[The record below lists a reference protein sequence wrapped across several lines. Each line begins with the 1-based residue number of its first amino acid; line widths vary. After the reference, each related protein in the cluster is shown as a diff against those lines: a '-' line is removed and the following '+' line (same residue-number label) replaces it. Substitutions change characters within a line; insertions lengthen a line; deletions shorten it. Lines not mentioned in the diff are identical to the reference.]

1 MRRRSKVFV
10 TLAVAAAVLL
20 AVRAALPFAVESYV
34 NAQLADM
41 GEYSGHVEN
50 VDLALLR
57 GAYRLDGV
65 TVVKP
70 AATTAEPFLLLD
82 AMDISLQW
90 DALARGRL
98 VGELTMHAPV
108 VNMIQGEAAE
118 ETQLGAGVNWPAE
131 IRELFP
137 FTFNRVEV
145 VNGLVTFRAPGIE
158 AEESLQLRDARLVLH
173 NLTNVQGE
181 DQEAFADLELEG
193 AVMGNAPLALSG
205 RFDPNASEP
214 KFDVNLALEGAQ
226 LTDVNPWLEEFL
238 NVDAE
243 GGSFSMYTE
252 LAARDGRFEGYI
264 KPVMENPQI
273 FSMEEPAEGPLQ
285 KAWEALVGVAA
296 ALFEN
301 RETNQV
307 ATQIPFSG
315 EVESPQAGLLEAMV
329 NLLRNA
335 FVAAFSES
343 IEGTVSLENLG
354 SRADPDPN

>member
-1 MRRRSKVFV
+1 MRRSQRIV
-10 TLAVAAAVLL
+10 VALLITSAVLI
-20 AVRAALPFAVESYV
+20 AVRAALPFAVKSYV
-34 NAQLADM
+34 NTELADM
-41 GEYSGHVEN
+41 GEYSGHVQD

-57 GAYRLDGV
+57 GAYLLKGV

-70 AATTAEPFLLLD
+70 SAANADPFLVLD
-82 AMDISLQW
+82 EMDISLQW
-90 DALARGRL
+90 NALANGRL
-98 VGELTMHAPV
+98 VGELKMHAPI
-108 VNMIQGEAAE
+108 VNMIQGEAEE

-145 VNGLVTFRAPGIE
+145 LNGTVTFRAPGIE
-158 AEESLQLRDARLVLH
+158 AEESLELRDARLVLH
-173 NLTNVQGE
+173 NLTNVQDE
-181 DQEAFADLELEG
+181 DQEAFADIELEG

-205 RFDPNASEP
+205 RFDPNSNLP
-214 KFDVNLALEGAQ
+214 KFDLNLVLEGAQ

-252 LAARDGRFEGYI
+252 LAAADGRFEGYI
-264 KPVMENPQI
+264 KPIMEDPHI
-273 FSMEEPAEGPLQ
+273 FSMEEPSSGPFQ

-301 RETNQV
+301 RETDQV

-315 EVESPQAGLLEAMV
+315 EIDAPRAGLLEAML

-335 FVAAFSES
+335 FVAAFSQS
-343 IEGTVSLENLG
+343 IDGTVSLENVDPE
-354 SRADPDPN
+354 ADSERD

>member
-1 MRRRSKVFV
+1 MRRSQRIV
-10 TLAVAAAVLL
+10 VALLITSAVLI
-20 AVRAALPFAVESYV
+20 AVRAALPFAVKSYV
-34 NAQLADM
+34 NTELADM
-41 GEYSGHVEN
+41 GEYSGHVED

-57 GAYRLDGV
+57 GAYLLKGV

-70 AATTAEPFLLLD
+70 SAANADPFLVLD
-82 AMDISLQW
+82 EMDISLQW
-90 DALARGRL
+90 NALANGRL
-98 VGELTMHAPV
+98 VGELKMHAPI
-108 VNMIQGEAAE
+108 VNMIQGEAEE

-145 VNGLVTFRAPGIE
+145 LNGTVTFRAPGIE
-158 AEESLQLRDARLVLH
+158 AEESLELRDARLVLH
-173 NLTNVQGE
+173 NLTNVQDE
-181 DQEAFADLELEG
+181 DQEAFADVELEG

-205 RFDPNASEP
+205 RFDPNSNLP
-214 KFDVNLALEGAQ
+214 KFDLNLVLEGAQ
-226 LTDVNPWLEEFL
+226 LADVNPWLEEFL

-252 LAARDGRFEGYI
+252 LAAADGRFEGYI
-264 KPVMENPQI
+264 KPIMEDPHI
-273 FSMEEPAEGPLQ
+273 FSMEEPSSGPFQ

-301 RETNQV
+301 RETDQV

-315 EVESPQAGLLEAMV
+315 EIDAPRAGLLEAML

-335 FVAAFSES
+335 FVAAFSQS
-343 IEGTVSLENLG
+343 IDGTVSLENVDPE
-354 SRADPDPN
+354 ADSERD

>member
-1 MRRRSKVFV
+1 MRRSQRIV
-10 TLAVAAAVLL
+10 VALLITSAVLI
-20 AVRAALPFAVESYV
+20 AVRAALPFAVKSYV
-34 NAQLADM
+34 NTELADM
-41 GEYSGHVEN
+41 GEYSGHVEE

-57 GAYRLDGV
+57 GAYLLKGV

-70 AATTAEPFLLLD
+70 SAANADPFLVLD
-82 AMDISLQW
+82 EMDISLQW
-90 DALARGRL
+90 NALANGRL
-98 VGELTMHAPV
+98 VGELKMHAPI
-108 VNMIQGEAAE
+108 VNMIQGEAEE

-145 VNGLVTFRAPGIE
+145 LNGTVTFRAPGLE

-173 NLTNVQGE
+173 NLTNVQDE
-181 DQEAFADLELEG
+181 DQEAFADIELEG

-205 RFDPNASEP
+205 RFDPNSNLP
-214 KFDVNLALEGAQ
+214 KFDLNLVLEGAQ

-252 LAARDGRFEGYI
+252 LAAADGRFEGYI
-264 KPVMENPQI
+264 KPIMEDPHI
-273 FSMEEPAEGPLQ
+273 FSMEEPSSGPFQ

-301 RETNQV
+301 RETDQV

-315 EVESPQAGLLEAMV
+315 EIDAPRAGLLEAML

-335 FVAAFSES
+335 FVAAFSQS
-343 IEGTVSLENLG
+343 IDGTVSLENVDPE
-354 SRADPDPN
+354 ADSERD